1 MGVVM
6 AFDRKAWQKAYRS
19 TEEFKAKRRATR
31 NLKKNSISCKKY
43 YAKNYAK
50 IKLKHQEYYAKPEI
64 QGKVKEYK
72 KQDYIK
78 NGIERGRKKIID
90 VELRYARELLKKD
103 GSLKNVV
110 IPIELIEAKRLQIL
124 IKREL
129 NK

>member
-1 MGVVM
+1 M

-31 NLKKNSISCKKY
+31 NLEKNRISCRKYYAENYDKISVKNKKY
-43 YAKNYAK
+43 YVR
-50 IKLKHQEYYAKPEI
+50 PEI
-64 QGKVKEYK
+64 IERYKQIK

-78 NGIERGRKKIID
+78 NGIERGRKKIVN
-90 VELRYARELLKKD
+90 VELKYVRELLKKD
-103 GSLKNVV
+103 GSLKNVA
-110 IPIELIEAKRLQIL
+110 IPIELLEAKRLQIL

>member
-31 NLKKNSISCKKY
+31 NLEKNRISCRKYYAENYDKISVKNKKY
-43 YAKNYAK
+43 YVR
-50 IKLKHQEYYAKPEI
+50 PEI
-64 QGKVKEYK
+64 IERYKQIK

-78 NGIERGRKKIID
+78 NGIERGRKKIVN
-90 VELRYARELLKKD
+90 VELKYVRELLKKD
-103 GSLKNVV
+103 GSLKNVA
-110 IPIELIEAKRLQIL
+110 IPIELLEAKRLQIL